1 MLRTVL
7 SVKGGCDLCL
17 GSHRKTLKMLFN
29 AEKQRQAL
37 DTTKNTLRACL
48 NKKSSIHG
56 GGSEARL

>member
-29 AEKQRQAL
+29 AEKRRQAL

-48 NKKSSIHG
+48 N
-56 GGSEARL
+56 E